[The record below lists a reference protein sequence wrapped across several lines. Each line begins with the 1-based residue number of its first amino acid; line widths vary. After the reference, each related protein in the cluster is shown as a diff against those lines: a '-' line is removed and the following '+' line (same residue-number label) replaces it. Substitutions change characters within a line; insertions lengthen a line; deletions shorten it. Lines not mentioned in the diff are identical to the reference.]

1 MAGEA
6 KKRLFIGIP
15 LSADIRAYAERVIG
29 SLQGK
34 LSDIRWVPAQNLHVT
49 IKFLGLCEDSK
60 VGEIIE
66 VMKAA
71 GVYLPL
77 RLEVGG
83 VGAFPSL
90 AYARVIWM
98 SVKDCS
104 GEIEKMYR
112 VIDKG
117 VGRLGIPREK
127 RKYHPHITIGR
138 ARGKHACVPENV
150 VKEYPDRKV
159 LNADEVVL
167 FESKL
172 SREGAKY
179 TVIESISSGEGAR
192 NG

>member
-1 MAGEA
+1 MASEA

-15 LSADIRAYAERVIG
+15 LSTDIRAYIGKVID
-29 SLQGK
+29 SLNGRFQ
-34 LSDIRWVPAQNLHVT
+34 DIRWVALENLHVT
-49 IKFLGLCEDSK
+49 VKFLGLCEESK
-60 VGEIIE
+60 VGEITD
-66 VMKAA
+66 VMRAA
-71 GVYLPL
+71 GGHLPL

-98 SVKDCS
+98 GVNDYS
-104 GEIEKMYR
+104 GEIEKMYHE
-112 VIDKG
+112 IDKG

-138 ARGKHACVPENV
+138 ARGKRIYLPEDV
-150 VKEYPDRKV
+150 VKEYPDRMI
-159 LNADEVVL
+159 LDANAVVL

-179 TVIESISSGEGAR
+179 TVIESIGSGKGAR